1 MKTGSLLS
9 VAGSVICFAAP
20 SFAQQKE
27 TVEQRISHQRDL
39 LGNPKALGE
48 FGVVGMK
55 VDEAFNRNDASA
67 VAALFT
73 EDGVL
78 AAPDGMFYG
87 RRAIEKGLP
96 KDEFQH
102 WHTQNIV
109 KTVDRVNADGNEVG
123 ARGTWSLNYQRNPFH
138 TLRNVDGTFSW
149 VIVREGGHLEDSQGY
164 RERVHREI

>member
-9 VAGSVICFAAP
+9 VAGSVICFAVPA
-20 SFAQQKE
+20 FAQQKE

-55 VDEAFNRNDASA
+55 VDEAFNKNDASA

-87 RRAIEKGLP
+87 RRAIEKGFP

-102 WHTQNIV
+102 WRTQSIV
-109 KTVDRVNADGNEVG
+109 KTVDRVNA
-123 ARGTWSLNYQRNPFH
+123 L
-138 TLRNVDGTFSW
+138 
-149 VIVREGGHLEDSQGY
+149 
-164 RERVHREI
+164 